1 LGLKTGIAYLKTK
14 NGYSFLKYVDFSKNN
29 KEIRNEF
36 RMKPNTKV
44 KITGES
50 FFGVSEDAFMQNKT
64 FGVHNYV
71 TN

>member
-1 LGLKTGIAYLKTK
+1 
-14 NGYSFLKYVDFSKNN
+14 
-29 KEIRNEF
+29 
-36 RMKPNTKV
+36 MKPNTKV